1 VNDWTDDPEAS
12 RREGIDLARRALR
25 YNPDDPEVLA
35 TAAFTLGLLGEDID
49 LAIRSIDR
57 SLALNPSFARG
68 WAWSAV
74 LRNVAGQPNVAI
86 EHYNT
91 SLRLSPRD
99 RIGVGPGVALGAA
112 YFFKRQFDDAAA
124 SLLASLEQAP
134 SFAVTY
140 RL

>member
-1 VNDWTDDPEAS
+1 
-12 RREGIDLARRALR
+12 
-25 YNPDDPEVLA
+25 
-35 TAAFTLGLLGEDID
+35 
-49 LAIRSIDR
+49 
-57 SLALNPSFARG
+57 
-68 WAWSAV
+68 V
-74 LRNVAGQPNVAI
+74 LRNFAGQPNLAI

-140 RL
+140 RLLASCYAHMGRLDQAREIVARLRAITPTVMPHAMPWRNPEHRDLFLSGLRLAAGEAP